1 MATERIDREAIAA
14 TYHSIR
20 SHVRFTPTL
29 DVDPSEFGAPKAQSL
44 TLKLE
49 FMQHAGSFKPRGAF
63 ANLLSRDDT
72 HVAGVAAASG
82 GNHGAAVAYAA
93 HQLNHQSQD
102 LRSPVCL
109 GRPRLREFGN
119 LGGDVVVAGAEF
131 GEVLANCTA
140 YVEES
145 GALNIHAYDQHETL
159 LGQGTIGLEL
169 EMQAPSIETILV
181 AVGGGGLIG
190 GITAWYRD
198 RLAII
203 GVEPATSCALH
214 AALEAGHPVD
224 VPVSGLAADSL
235 GAQRIGE
242 LAFPLARAYVERV
255 ALVDDSAIA
264 DAQWL
269 LWEQAAHRN
278 RTRRRNG
285 PRRRVVRGL
294 CAQRRRTHLC
304 RDLWRQY
311 GSSQSS
317 STRRNN
323 RALLMGGGF
332 RPAGV
337 RRS

>member
-14 TYHSIR
+14 THHSIR

-49 FMQHAGSFKPRGAF
+49 YMQHAGSFKPRGAF
-63 ANLLSRDDT
+63 ANLLSRDVPT
-72 HVAGVAAASG
+72 AGVAAASG

-93 HQLNHQSQD
+93 HQLNHRAKIFVPQYASKTKIE
-102 LRSPVCL
+102 RI
-109 GRPRLREFGN
+109 RK
-119 LGGDVVVAGAEF
+119 LGGDVVVAGTEF
-131 GEVLANCTA
+131 GEVLASCAT

-145 GALNIHAYDQHETL
+145 GALNVHAYDQHETL

-169 EMQAPSIETILV
+169 EMQAPNIETILV

-224 VPVSGLAADSL
+224 VTVSGLAADSL

-242 LAFPLARAYVERV
+242 LAFPLSRAYVERV

-264 DAQWL
+264 HAQRL
-269 LWEQAAHRN
+269 LWEHLRIATEPGGAAALAALISGAYVPSGGERIC
-278 RTRRRNG
+278 
-285 PRRRVVRGL
+285 VVICGANTGAVNL
-294 CAQRRRTHLC
+294 PDSAKQ
-304 RDLWRQY
+304 
-311 GSSQSS
+311 
-317 STRRNN
+317 
-323 RALLMGGGF
+323 
-332 RPAGV
+332 
-337 RRS
+337 